1 VPDYGGFEKVL
12 RIGEGR
18 RGKRLAQQAQYIGTL
33 EPQFEQLSDAELLA
47 KTDEFRQRL

>member
-12 RIGEGR
+12 RLGEGR

-33 EPQFEQLSDAELLA
+33 EPEFEKLSDAEL
-47 KTDEFRQRL
+47 RG